1 MTFNPFPTIKTERL
15 LLRKIEESDCDDIL
29 FLRSD
34 PTVNKFI
41 ERPENRQTK
50 NRADAEKFIKEL
62 HEGIENNKTISWG
75 ISLKGDHKIIGTI
88 CLWNFSENNKR
99 AEVGYD
105 LNPIFHR
112 KGIMNEALK
121 QIIDFGLV
129 SLNLAEIEAFTHSE
143 NKNSIKLLTNNGFN
157 VDENRKD
164 EDNTNNQIFVIKKV
178 SN

>member
-1 MTFNPFPTIKTERL
+1 M
-15 LLRKIEESDCDDIL
+15 

-129 SLNLAEIEAFTHSE
+129 SLNLVEIEAFTHSE